1 MDAVLL
7 AGWALELSG
16 SVVHSGVRETL
27 SRCVSAVSLT
37 AFHTSHVL
45 LPFQTQI
52 CLRMEILI
60 RHPVLVV
67 QILHHYD
74 LRLFFSPVLLLVVSS
89 LSPSL
94 AVTSRLL
101 ITDLG
106 EKKTRRYSIEASL
119 SSRPLGAESKSDVVR
134 EDTVL

>member
-1 MDAVLL
+1 M
-7 AGWALELSG
+7 
-16 SVVHSGVRETL
+16 
-27 SRCVSAVSLT
+27 
-37 AFHTSHVL
+37 
-45 LPFQTQI
+45 
-52 CLRMEILI
+52 
-60 RHPVLVV
+60 LVV